1 MIRLTRFISTLCP
14 LRGIIIINRRH
25 HHHHRSKGRGCYT
38 QKVRLAIHTRLL
50 PRAWLDIT
58 STVQPSSL
66 FAVSLQMLA
75 QPHLPVLVNL
85 AIASISGTEV
95 ERRKTVK
102 LL

>member
-14 LRGIIIINRRH
+14 LRDIIIINR

-66 FAVSLQMLA
+66 LDVSLQMLA